1 MKISDKQNDKQY
13 MKKNSQEKC
22 LPILPR
28 FSFKLYLKKGENT
41 KGKLFLQDGDP
52 RQNSKKARN
61 ALDKVGFRLFE
72 IPAQSP
78 HKTQYETFF
87 IW

>member
-1 MKISDKQNDKQY
+1 MFANFAKVQFQVIF
-13 MKKNSQEKC
+13 E
-22 LPILPR
+22 
-28 FSFKLYLKKGENT
+28 KGENT

-78 HKTQYETFF
+78 HKTQDETFF